1 MQPNQ
6 NLLGRFAPSPTGPLH
21 MGSLIAAVASYCDIK
36 HRGGRW
42 HVRVDDLDPPRI
54 APGASTSIL
63 TTLSAHGL
71 LSDLPI
77 DYQSQHSAAY
87 NNALNQLTPKSFFC
101 TCTRKQLEEFAVY
114 PGRCRSNKTPTKNA
128 STRILVGKNKIAFH
142 DLILGSQE
150 HDLGAE
156 YGDFIIQR
164 KDGLTAYNLATAVD
178 DAAEITHVVRG
189 QDLYTTTAVQIH
201 LMQLLGLSPPIY
213 AHIPVLT
220 FADGKKLSKQNLAPA
235 LNNTIA
241 ADNLRNAFNYLGMHM
256 PANDGWT
263 VQRIL
268 DWGIA
273 NWDLRKLPTQLPPF
287 SAMT

>member
-1 MQPNQ
+1 MPE
-6 NLLGRFAPSPTGPLH
+6 
-21 MGSLIAAVASYCDIK
+21 
-36 HRGGRW
+36 
-42 HVRVDDLDPPRI
+42 
-54 APGASTSIL
+54 STR
-63 TTLSAHGL
+63 
-71 LSDLPI
+71 
-77 DYQSQHSAAY
+77 
-87 NNALNQLTPKSFFC
+87 TPKSFFC

-114 PGRCRSNKTPTKNA
+114 PGRCRSNKTPTKSA

-150 HDLGAE
+150 HDLGVE

-256 PANDGWT
+256 PANDEVDSSKNSGLGDS
-263 VQRIL
+263 QL
-268 DWGIA
+268 GSKKIA
-273 NWDLRKLPTQLPPF
+273 NTTPAIFGNDIARLCKLRPMSNLKPQKSRKCAPKWVKNLTLGATRCRGF
-287 SAMT
+287 ATICA

>member
-1 MQPNQ
+1 
-6 NLLGRFAPSPTGPLH
+6 

-42 HVRVDDLDPPRI
+42 QVRLDDLDPPRI
-54 APGASTSIL
+54 ASGAGTSIL

-87 NNALNQLTPKSFFC
+87 KNALTQLASKSFFC
-101 TCTRKQLEEFAVY
+101 TCTRKQLEAFAVY
-114 PGRCRSNKTPTKNA
+114 PGKCRSNKTPTGNA
-128 STRILVGKNKIAFH
+128 STRISVGKSKIAFH
-142 DLILGSQE
+142 DLILGFQE

-178 DAAEITHVVRG
+178 DAAQITHVVRG

-201 LMQLLGLSPPIY
+201 LMHLLGLSPPIY

-241 ADNLRNAFNYLGMHM
+241 ADNLRNAFNYLGMHL
-256 PANDGWT
+256 PENDGWT
-263 VQRIL
+263 VQRML
-268 DWGIA
+268 DWGVTT
-273 NWDLRKLPTQLPPF
+273 WDLKKLPTRLPPF